1 MKSKWWLELRAQHA
15 DARPLTTICYSRE
28 PQERRRDCIYELK
41 IKILLYQKAFDI
53 FLCTA
58 SSMLQY
64 AHCSAACLSE
74 KRNTTVLLENVESL
88 GQFFSFRVF
97 LLRYLAEI
105 LRNSEFEQL
114 VTATCV
120 DIYLRIV
127 ISRLVSDVLQYHH
140 QIKMETV

>member
-1 MKSKWWLELRAQHA
+1 
-15 DARPLTTICYSRE
+15 
-28 PQERRRDCIYELK
+28 
-41 IKILLYQKAFDI
+41 
-53 FLCTA
+53 
-58 SSMLQY
+58 MLQF
-64 AHCSAACLSE
+64 AHCGAACLAE
-74 KRNTTVLLENVESL
+74 KPNTVLLENVESL

>member
-1 MKSKWWLELRAQHA
+1 
-15 DARPLTTICYSRE
+15 
-28 PQERRRDCIYELK
+28 
-41 IKILLYQKAFDI
+41 
-53 FLCTA
+53 
-58 SSMLQY
+58 MLQF
-64 AHCSAACLSE
+64 AHCGAACLGE
-74 KRNTTVLLENVESL
+74 KPNTVLLENVESL

>member
-1 MKSKWWLELRAQHA
+1 
-15 DARPLTTICYSRE
+15 
-28 PQERRRDCIYELK
+28 
-41 IKILLYQKAFDI
+41 
-53 FLCTA
+53 
-58 SSMLQY
+58 MLQY

-105 LRNSEFEQL
+105 LRNSEFEQM

-127 ISRLVSDVLQYHH
+127 ISRLESDVLQYHH

>member
-1 MKSKWWLELRAQHA
+1 
-15 DARPLTTICYSRE
+15 
-28 PQERRRDCIYELK
+28 
-41 IKILLYQKAFDI
+41 
-53 FLCTA
+53 
-58 SSMLQY
+58 MLQF
-64 AHCSAACLSE
+64 AHCGAACLTE
-74 KRNTTVLLENVESL
+74 KPNTVLLENVESL